1 MRPGCGWSTAA
12 EPRMIPR
19 TPHRTADRHRMSLRL
34 AADVLSSH
42 DSCLSPP
49 DAHLDDCLSGTV
61 CAMSGPDEP
70 PLPRGSGRV
79 LMLGTVV
86 LAAAAAVV
94 LALGAQDARLLRLG
108 LIAALWAALLGAFAA
123 ARIRREIS
131 SDANRVDELRT
142 VYQLELE
149 REVAAR
155 REHMLTVEREL
166 REQAEQ
172 AERGEI
178 AALRVELAAMR
189 ANLEKLLGGDRLV
202 ERLELRAESARVL
215 PMAAYRHAVGDSPS
229 FDDRCSAT
237 AALAATAKVAQV
249 VPPLIPQV
257 NHSLTAAGLSVR
269 VPGGSGSAVFGSQD
283 LRDPLPTSEWPVNE
297 RNDTAAIPRD
307 DAELCFGPGR
317 RYQPEL
323 DTQALP
329 PAEPASS
336 WLPAP
341 WNNGISQYQDNG
353 GHGASTREPLGSDN
367 SGFHSNGFSNN
378 GSHNNGSHNN
388 GSHNNGGGAR
398 RVPREASAVGA
409 QRTVNDLLAAHGGS
423 STPRR
428 RRSREDGPQ
437 A

>member
-1 MRPGCGWSTAA
+1 M
-12 EPRMIPR
+12 
-19 TPHRTADRHRMSLRL
+19 
-34 AADVLSSH
+34 
-42 DSCLSPP
+42 
-49 DAHLDDCLSGTV
+49 SGTV
-61 CAMSGPDEP
+61 CAMSGPDER

-123 ARIRREIS
+123 ARMRREIS

-155 REHMLTVEREL
+155 REHMLTVEREM

-178 AALRVELAAMR
+178 AALRAELAAMR
-189 ANLEKLLGGDRLV
+189 ANLERLIGGDPLV

-215 PMAAYRHAVGDSPS
+215 PMAAYRHTFGDSSS
-229 FDDRCSAT
+229 FDDRRSAT
-237 AALAATAKVAQV
+237 VALGATAKVAQV
-249 VPPLIPQV
+249 APQV
-257 NHSLTAAGLSVR
+257 ASQLTHSLTAAGLSVR

-297 RNDTAAIPRD
+297 RNDTAAPPRD
-307 DAELCFGPGR
+307 DPELSFGPGR

-329 PAEPASS
+329 PVEPASS
-336 WLPAP
+336 WLSAP

-353 GHGASTREPLGSDN
+353 GHGTPTAEPLGSDS
-367 SGFHSNGFSNN
+367 SGLFHSNGFSNSGSHSN
-378 GSHNNGSHNN
+378 GSHSNGSKFTVAHVN
-388 GSHNNGGGAR
+388 GSRNNGGSVR
-398 RVPREASAVGA
+398 RVPQETSAVGT
-409 QRTVNDLLAAHGGS
+409 QRSVNDLLAAHGGS

>member
-1 MRPGCGWSTAA
+1 
-12 EPRMIPR
+12 
-19 TPHRTADRHRMSLRL
+19 
-34 AADVLSSH
+34 
-42 DSCLSPP
+42 
-49 DAHLDDCLSGTV
+49 
-61 CAMSGPDEP
+61 MSGPDER
-70 PLPRGSGRV
+70 PLPRGCGRV

-123 ARIRREIS
+123 AQMRREIS

-172 AERGEI
+172 SERGEI
-178 AALRVELAAMR
+178 AALRVELATLR

-215 PMAAYRHAVGDSPS
+215 PMAAYRHAVGDSSS
-229 FDDRCSAT
+229 FDNRCSAT

-269 VPGGSGSAVFGSQD
+269 VPGGSGSAVFGAQD
-283 LRDPLPTSEWPVNE
+283 LQDPLPTSEWPINE

-307 DAELCFGPGR
+307 DAELCF
-317 RYQPEL
+317 
-323 DTQALP
+323 
-329 PAEPASS
+329 
-336 WLPAP
+336 
-341 WNNGISQYQDNG
+341 
-353 GHGASTREPLGSDN
+353 
-367 SGFHSNGFSNN
+367 
-378 GSHNNGSHNN
+378 
-388 GSHNNGGGAR
+388 
-398 RVPREASAVGA
+398 
-409 QRTVNDLLAAHGGS
+409 
-423 STPRR
+423 
-428 RRSREDGPQ
+428 
-437 A
+437 

>member
-1 MRPGCGWSTAA
+1 
-12 EPRMIPR
+12 
-19 TPHRTADRHRMSLRL
+19 
-34 AADVLSSH
+34 
-42 DSCLSPP
+42 
-49 DAHLDDCLSGTV
+49 LSGTV
-61 CAMSGPDEP
+61 CAMSGPDER

-123 ARIRREIS
+123 ARMRREIS

-155 REHMLTVEREL
+155 REHMLTVEREM

-178 AALRVELAAMR
+178 AALRAELAAMR
-189 ANLEKLLGGDRLV
+189 ANLERLIGGDPLV

-215 PMAAYRHAVGDSPS
+215 PMAAYRHTFGDSSS
-229 FDDRCSAT
+229 FDDRRSAT
-237 AALAATAKVAQV
+237 VALGATAKVAQV
-249 VPPLIPQV
+249 APQLT
-257 NHSLTAAGLSVR
+257 HSLTAAGLSVR

-283 LRDPLPTSEWPVNE
+283 LRDPLPTSEWPINE
-297 RNDTAAIPRD
+297 RNDTAAPPRD
-307 DAELCFGPGR
+307 DPELSFGPGR

-329 PAEPASS
+329 PVEPASS
-336 WLPAP
+336 WLSAP

-353 GHGASTREPLGSDN
+353 GHGTLTAEPLGSG
-367 SGFHSNGFSNN
+367 STGLFHSNGFPNN
-378 GSHNNGSHNN
+378 GSHSNGSHSIGSHSSGSHSN
-388 GSHNNGGGAR
+388 GSHSNGSHSNGSHSNGSHSNGSNITVAHVNGSRNNGGSAR
-398 RVPREASAVGA
+398 RVPQEASAVGT
-409 QRTVNDLLAAHGGS
+409 QRSVNDLLAAHGGS

>member
-1 MRPGCGWSTAA
+1 
-12 EPRMIPR
+12 
-19 TPHRTADRHRMSLRL
+19 
-34 AADVLSSH
+34 
-42 DSCLSPP
+42 
-49 DAHLDDCLSGTV
+49 
-61 CAMSGPDEP
+61 MSGPDER

-86 LAAAAAVV
+86 LAVAAAVV

-123 ARIRREIS
+123 ARMRREIS

-178 AALRVELAAMR
+178 AALRAELAAMR
-189 ANLEKLLGGDRLV
+189 VNLEKLLGGDPLV

-215 PMAAYRHAVGDSPS
+215 PMAAYRQTFGDSSS
-229 FDDRCSAT
+229 FDDRRSAT
-237 AALAATAKVAQV
+237 AALGATAKVAQV
-249 VPPLIPQV
+249 AQVAPQITP
-257 NHSLTAAGLSVR
+257 SLAAAGLSMR
-269 VPGGSGSAVFGSQD
+269 VPGGAGSAVFGSQD
-283 LRDPLPTSEWPVNE
+283 LRDPLPTSEWSVNG
-297 RNDTAAIPRD
+297 RNDTAPAPRED
-307 DAELCFGPGR
+307 PELCFGPGR
-317 RYQPEL
+317 RYGSEL
-323 DTQALP
+323 DTQVPLP
-329 PAEPASS
+329 VEPASS
-336 WLPAP
+336 WPPVP
-341 WNNGISQYQDNG
+341 WNDGISQSQDNG
-353 GHGASTREPLGSDN
+353 GYGASTREPLGPDN
-367 SGFHSNGFSNN
+367 NGFHSNGFSNN
-378 GSHNNGSHNN
+378 GSHSNGSHVNGSHVNGSHVN

-398 RVPREASAVGA
+398 RAPHEASVAGA
-409 QRTVNDLLAAHGGS
+409 QRSVNDLLAAHGGS